1 MSVPPRAV
9 QLQEANEFLKEHP
22 EVQFVDLLIAD
33 MNGVVRGKRI
43 ERASLHKVYEKG
55 INLPASLFAL
65 DINGSTVES
74 TGLGLDICYRIVVKR
89 HHGDLRVQS
98 RPGETRFQVRLPV
111 EAAAEAGGAE

>member
-1 MSVPPRAV
+1 MTSVTPCASSSSEMNDF
-9 QLQEANEFLKEHP
+9 LQAHP
-22 EVQFVDLLIAD
+22 ETQYVDLLISD

-74 TGLGLDICYRIVVKR
+74 TGLGLDI
-89 HHGDLRVQS
+89 GDATASASLSPARCRMS
-98 RPGETRFQVRLPV
+98 RGRNAPPPSC
-111 EAAAEAGGAE
+111 

>member
-9 QLQEANEFLKEHP
+9 QLNEANAFLKEHP
-22 EVQFVDLLIAD
+22 EVLYVDLLIAD

-43 ERASLHKVYEKG
+43 ERTSLHKVYEKG

-74 TGLGLDICYRIVVKR
+74 TGLGLDIVRDLVQTYGGSIQALPSPLGGLRMQLQLPGAR
-89 HHGDLRVQS
+89 HQD
-98 RPGETRFQVRLPV
+98 
-111 EAAAEAGGAE
+111 

>member
-1 MSVPPRAV
+1 MSVPPHAV
-9 QLQEANEFLKEHP
+9 QLNEANDFLKKHP

-43 ERASLHKVYEKG
+43 ERASLHKVYQRG

-74 TGLGLDICYRIVVKR
+74 TGLVWTSATPTACA
-89 HHGDLRVQS
+89 
-98 RPGETRFQVRLPV
+98 TRFPTPSAMSPGRNARPPNC
-111 EAAAEAGGAE
+111 

>member
-9 QLQEANEFLKEHP
+9 QLNEANAFLKEHP

-43 ERASLHKVYEKG
+43 DRNALHKVYEKG

-74 TGLGLDICYRIVVKR
+74 TGLGLISVTPTVSASPSPIPCATN
-89 HHGDLRVQS
+89 
-98 RPGETRFQVRLPV
+98 PGRSAPPRSC
-111 EAAAEAGGAE
+111 